1 MRNSRQQILMSTAT
15 FGGSS
20 LANVLVAIV
29 RAKFVAVLL
38 GASGT
43 AVIGLLGTTLQTGT
57 AIAGVGLRTSGV
69 RELAASSGDVAA
81 LSRIRRALG
90 LAHLG
95 LGILAAIVFFAFSES
110 ISTLLFGNPDR
121 RIEVAC
127 VGIGVFLSLV
137 ASAQSALLQGL
148 RRISD
153 LAIASS
159 IATVAGTAFA
169 LLAIGVG
176 GTGAIWLYILCT
188 PAVSVLASRYFVAR
202 LPVAENQFEPGGLLP
217 ALRALFVLGSAFM
230 VTSSLP
236 GLSKLLVQA
245 RIGHALGLD
254 PSGHYQAA
262 WSISMQYL
270 GFALTAMATD
280 YYPRLTQGLQDRGRT
295 NSLVNDQAFIGLL
308 LAGPIVIATA
318 ALAPLVLSLF
328 YSAEF
333 AEATGLL
340 RWQVLGD
347 LLKLAGW
354 PIGFVLLAG
363 AETRLFLLT
372 QTTWA
377 LVYAGLSF
385 ALIPRFGLDG
395 AGIAFASACAAG
407 FVLNCVIVGYR
418 FGFRISPAN
427 WVALSW
433 MMACCIAILVLAR
446 FDALLASSTGLALAG
461 ATAVVCGRKILGFA
475 FPGGIRE
482 GLSTI
487 YKRLAGRRE

>member
-1 MRNSRQQILMSTAT
+1 MRSSRQQILLSTAT

-20 LANVLVAIV
+20 LANVLVSIV
-29 RAKFVAVLL
+29 RAKVVAVLL

-57 AIAGVGLRTSGV
+57 AVAGMGLRTSGV
-69 RELAASSGDVAA
+69 RELAVSGDDVDA
-81 LSRIRRALG
+81 LSRVRRALG

-95 LGILAAIVFFAFSES
+95 LGLVAAIIFAAFSGGIS
-110 ISTLLFGNPDR
+110 ILLFGTPDR
-121 RIEVAC
+121 RLEVAC
-127 VGIGVFLSLV
+127 VGVGIFLSLV

-153 LAIASS
+153 LAVASS
-159 IATVAGTAFA
+159 IATVAGATFA

-176 GTGAIWLYILCT
+176 GTGAIWFYMLCT

-202 LPVAENQFEPGGLLP
+202 LPTTEALPRAGSLVSAWRSLFLLG
-217 ALRALFVLGSAFM
+217 AAFM

-245 RIGHALGLD
+245 RIGHAIGLE

-280 YYPRLTQGLQDRGRT
+280 YYPRLAQGLRDRDET
-295 NSLVNDQAFIGLL
+295 NALVNDQAYIGLL
-308 LAGPIVIATA
+308 LAGPIVIAIA
-318 ALAPLVLSLF
+318 ALSPLVLSLL
-328 YSAEF
+328 YAPGF
-333 AEATGLL
+333 AEAAGLL
-340 RWQVLGD
+340 RWQALGD
-347 LLKLAGW
+347 VLKVAGW

-377 LVYAGLSF
+377 LAYVGLSF
-385 ALIPRFGLDG
+385 ALIPRLGLE
-395 AGIAFASACAAG
+395 ATGIAFASACAAG
-407 FVLNCVIVGYR
+407 FVLNCIIVGSR
-418 FGFRISPAN
+418 FGLRISRTN
-427 WVALSW
+427 W
-433 MMACCIAILVLAR
+433 LVLAWMLAACAAVLVLSR
-446 FDALLASSTGLALAG
+446 IDALLAASTGLALA
-461 ATAVVCGRKILGFA
+461 AVTALVSGRKIIRVA
-475 FPGGIRE
+475 FPGGFRS
-482 GLSTI
+482 GVSTI
-487 YKRLAGRRE
+487 FKRSARRGE